1 MQLLDHFEEG
11 PTPAPITKKTYI
23 QYSCVILVIVGGTF
37 LLSAWDIVAP
47 FPLFEMP
54 VGWFLMFCLWLTT
67 FSLYKKA
74 IQSSAG
80 ALITSVLGFMIGGTC
95 AITVMS
101 TILGLG
107 RNDHF
112 MAALTIWLFYTLG
125 TLLCFGII
133 RLAEKKP
140 VQK

>member
-1 MQLLDHFEEG
+1 MQLLDHFEES

-54 VGWFLMFCLWLTT
+54 VGWLLMFCLWLTT
-67 FSLYKKA
+67 FNLYKKV

-80 ALITSVLGFMIGGTC
+80 ALITSVLGFMIGGAC
-95 AITVMS
+95 AIFVLS
-101 TILGLG
+101 ELLGLG
-107 RNDHF
+107 RSDYF
-112 MAALTIWLFYTLG
+112 MAAATIWLFYTLG
-125 TLLCFGII
+125 SLLCFKII
-133 RLAEKKP
+133 RLAKK
-140 VQK
+140 